1 MSPPDL
7 HRLPR
12 RRILRPPLFLLAALA
27 LTPRCAF
34 ASDPPARIER
44 IEIVRTEIFDSSRV
58 EERHLFGDVVNA
70 LHVLTRE
77 DAIRQELLFTEG
89 DILDERAVEESARIL
104 RSLGYLGDAQIE
116 TRKSGDSSVVVRVI
130 TQDRWSMD
138 MLPAFKQEG
147 GVTTE
152 RFTLK
157 EDNLL
162 GMGKSLS
169 ASYSF
174 QSDRPAPHG
183 REISF
188 LDRNVFGTRLRAGVR
203 YRDVWDQTS
212 GSFLLER
219 PYYSDRT
226 SWAAGVA
233 AEIGQRRMV
242 TYDDGIPLSTE
253 ADGFEAQRGWL
264 SLSLGSGSILRPVV
278 GYLRARS
285 ESADPRVFDNLDLAT
300 VSISWLDRSFE
311 SRRFL
316 NSSGRTEDMP
326 LGFSAGATIGK
337 NFLSRGVPAPVYLA
351 QASLRHSFLL
361 PDESYI
367 GWGLSAQRYWGGG
380 WQDESTVSVVAVHH
394 RKFSRLQTLVA
405 QVELAAGF
413 GWSGGR
419 QMVLGSSTGLRGYA
433 EGAFAGDRRIR
444 YGIEERFF
452 SDLTLF
458 IFDVG
463 AVAFL
468 DGGAAWSG
476 DTPVSRLHF
485 SHAAG
490 VGLRIENTKVQGA
503 GLVRLDVAFNLD
515 EGRAGHVTISSALPF
530 SAFLDLDAVSGL
542 WSPERE

>member
-7 HRLPR
+7 HRLPPT
-12 RRILRPPLFLLAALA
+12 RILRPPFLLLAAFA
-27 LTPRCAF
+27 LPPVYAI

-44 IEIVRTEIFDSSRV
+44 IDIVRTEIFDSSHA
-58 EERHLFGDVVNA
+58 EDRHLFGEVVNA

-77 DAIRQELLFTEG
+77 DAIRRELLFTEG
-89 DILDERAVEESARIL
+89 DIFDEGAVEESARIL

-116 TRKSGDSSVVVRVI
+116 VRRSGDTSVVLRVV
-130 TQDRWSMD
+130 THDRWSMD
-138 MLPAFKQEG
+138 FLPAFKQEG
-147 GVTTE
+147 GMTTQ

-174 QSDRPAPHG
+174 RSDRPAPHG
-183 REISF
+183 REVSF
-188 LDRNVFGTRLRAGVR
+188 LDRNLFGTRVRAGAR
-203 YRDVWDQTS
+203 YRDIWDQTS

-219 PYYSDRT
+219 PYYSDR
-226 SWAAGVA
+226 SPWAAGVA
-233 AEIGQRRMV
+233 AEIGRRRMV
-242 TYDDGIPLSTE
+242 TYEGGNPLYTE
-253 ADGFEAQRGWL
+253 AGGFESQRGWV
-264 SLSLGSGSILRPVV
+264 SFSLGSGSILRPVV

-300 VSISWLDRSFE
+300 VSVSWLDRTFR
-311 SRRFL
+311 SRTFL

-326 LGFSAGATIGK
+326 LGFSAGATLGK
-337 NFLSRGVPAPVYLA
+337 NFLSHDLPAPVYLA
-351 QASLRHSFLL
+351 QAALRHSFLL
-361 PDESYI
+361 PDESYL
-367 GWGLSAQRYWGGG
+367 GWGLSAQQYWGGG
-380 WQDESTVSVVAVHH
+380 WHGESTVSVVAVHH
-394 RKFSRLQTLVA
+394 RKFSRLQTMVA

-413 GWSGGR
+413 GWGGGR
-419 QMVLGSSTGLRGYA
+419 QMVLGSSTGLRGYP

-452 SDLTLF
+452 SDLTVF

-468 DGGAAWSG
+468 DGGTAWSG
-476 DTPVSRLHF
+476 DTPLSRLHF

-503 GLVRLDVAFNLD
+503 GLVRIDAAFNLD

>member
-7 HRLPR
+7 HRLPPT
-12 RRILRPPLFLLAALA
+12 RILRPPFLLLAAFA
-27 LTPRCAF
+27 LPPVYAI

-44 IEIVRTEIFDSSRV
+44 IDIVRTEIFDSSHA
-58 EERHLFGDVVNA
+58 EDRHLFGEVVNA

-77 DAIRQELLFTEG
+77 DAIRRELLFTEG
-89 DILDERAVEESARIL
+89 DIFDEGAVEESARIL

-116 TRKSGDSSVVVRVI
+116 VRRSGDTSVVLRVV
-130 TQDRWSMD
+130 THDRWSMD
-138 MLPAFKQEG
+138 FLPAFKQEG
-147 GVTTE
+147 GVTTQ

-174 QSDRPAPHG
+174 RSDRPAPHG
-183 REISF
+183 REVSF
-188 LDRNVFGTRLRAGVR
+188 LDRNLFGTRVRAGAR
-203 YRDVWDQTS
+203 YRDIWDQTS

-219 PYYSDRT
+219 PYYSDR
-226 SWAAGVA
+226 SPWAAGVA
-233 AEIGQRRMV
+233 AEIGRRRMV
-242 TYDDGIPLSTE
+242 TYEGGNPLYTE
-253 ADGFEAQRGWL
+253 AGGFESQRGWV
-264 SLSLGSGSILRPVV
+264 SFSLGSGSILRPVV

-300 VSISWLDRSFE
+300 VSVSWLDRTFR
-311 SRRFL
+311 SRTFL

-326 LGFSAGATIGK
+326 LGFSAGATLGK
-337 NFLSRGVPAPVYLA
+337 NFLSHDLPAPVYLA
-351 QASLRHSFLL
+351 QAALRHSFLL
-361 PDESYI
+361 PDESYL
-367 GWGLSAQRYWGGG
+367 GWGLSAQQYWGGG
-380 WQDESTVSVVAVHH
+380 WHGESTVSVVAVHH
-394 RKFSRLQTLVA
+394 RKFSRLQTMVA

-413 GWSGGR
+413 GWGGGR
-419 QMVLGSSTGLRGYA
+419 QMVLGSSTGLRGYP

-452 SDLTLF
+452 SDLTVF

-468 DGGAAWSG
+468 DGGTAWSG
-476 DTPVSRLHF
+476 DTPLSRLHF

-503 GLVRLDVAFNLD
+503 GLVRIDAAFNLD
-515 EGRAGHVTISSALPF
+515 EGRAGHVTITSALPF

>member
-1 MSPPDL
+1 VYA
-7 HRLPR
+7 
-12 RRILRPPLFLLAALA
+12 I
-27 LTPRCAF
+27 

-44 IEIVRTEIFDSSRV
+44 IDIVRSEIFDSSRA
-58 EERHLFGDVVNA
+58 EDRHLFGEVVNA

-77 DAIRQELLFTEG
+77 DAIRRELLFTEG
-89 DILDERAVEESARIL
+89 DIFDEGAVEESARIL
-104 RSLGYLGDAQIE
+104 RSLGYLGDAQIKV
-116 TRKSGDSSVVVRVI
+116 RRLGDTSVVLRVV
-130 TQDRWSMD
+130 THDRWSMD
-138 MLPAFKQEG
+138 FLPAFKQEG
-147 GVTTE
+147 GVTTQ

-174 QSDRPAPHG
+174 RSDRPAPHG
-183 REISF
+183 REVSF
-188 LDRNVFGTRLRAGVR
+188 LDRNLFGTRVRAGAR
-203 YRDVWDQTS
+203 YRDIWDQTS

-219 PYYSDRT
+219 PYYSDQT
-226 SWAAGVA
+226 PWAAGFA
-233 AEIGQRRMV
+233 AEIGRRRMV
-242 TYDDGIPLSTE
+242 TYEGGNPLYTE
-253 ADGFEAQRGWL
+253 AGGFESQRGWV
-264 SLSLGSGSILRPVV
+264 SFSLGSGSILRPVV

-300 VSISWLDRSFE
+300 VSVSWLDRTFR
-311 SRRFL
+311 SRTFL

-326 LGFSAGATIGK
+326 LGFSAGATLGK
-337 NFLSRGVPAPVYLA
+337 NFLSHDLPAPVYLA
-351 QASLRHSFLL
+351 QAALRHSFLL
-361 PDESYI
+361 PDESYL
-367 GWGLSAQRYWGGG
+367 GWGLSAQQYWGGG
-380 WQDESTVSVVAVHH
+380 WHDESTVSVVAVHH

-413 GWSGGR
+413 GWGGGR
-419 QMVLGSSTGLRGYA
+419 QMVLGSSTGLPGYA

-452 SDLTLF
+452 SDLTVF

-468 DGGAAWSG
+468 DGGTAWSG
-476 DTPVSRLHF
+476 DTPLSRLHF

-503 GLVRLDVAFNLD
+503 GLVRIDVAFNLD

>member
-7 HRLPR
+7 HRLPPT
-12 RRILRPPLFLLAALA
+12 RILRPPFLLLAAFA
-27 LTPRCAF
+27 LPPVYAI

-44 IEIVRTEIFDSSRV
+44 IDIVRTEIFDSSHA
-58 EERHLFGDVVNA
+58 EDRHLFGEVVNA

-77 DAIRQELLFTEG
+77 DAIRRELLFTEG
-89 DILDERAVEESARIL
+89 DIFDEGAVEESARIL

-116 TRKSGDSSVVVRVI
+116 VRRSGDTSVVLRVV
-130 TQDRWSMD
+130 THDRWSMD
-138 MLPAFKQEG
+138 FLPAFKQEG
-147 GVTTE
+147 GVTTQ

-174 QSDRPAPHG
+174 RSDRPAPHG
-183 REISF
+183 REVSF
-188 LDRNVFGTRLRAGVR
+188 LDRNLFGTRVRAGAR
-203 YRDVWDQTS
+203 YRDIWDQTS

-219 PYYSDRT
+219 PYYSDR
-226 SWAAGVA
+226 SPWAAGVA
-233 AEIGQRRMV
+233 AEIGRRRMV
-242 TYDDGIPLSTE
+242 TYEGGNPLYTE
-253 ADGFEAQRGWL
+253 AGGFESQRGWV
-264 SLSLGSGSILRPVV
+264 SFSLGSGSILRPVV

-300 VSISWLDRSFE
+300 VSVSWLDRTFR
-311 SRRFL
+311 SRTFL

-326 LGFSAGATIGK
+326 LGFSAGATLGK
-337 NFLSRGVPAPVYLA
+337 NFLSHDLPAPVYLA
-351 QASLRHSFLL
+351 QAALRHSFLL
-361 PDESYI
+361 PDESYL
-367 GWGLSAQRYWGGG
+367 GWGLSAQQYWGGG
-380 WQDESTVSVVAVHH
+380 WHGESTVSVVAVHH
-394 RKFSRLQTLVA
+394 RKFSRLQTMVA

-413 GWSGGR
+413 GWGGGR
-419 QMVLGSSTGLRGYA
+419 QMVLGSSTGLRGYP

-452 SDLTLF
+452 SDLTVF

-468 DGGAAWSG
+468 DGGTAWSG
-476 DTPVSRLHF
+476 DTPLSRLHF

-503 GLVRLDVAFNLD
+503 GLVRIDAAFNLD